1 LNLKYIKRNETFGQ
15 ILRDLAT
22 EHPDREAIVYQNQRV
37 RFGELLVHVDE
48 MAKGFQAL
56 GVKRG
61 DNVCIILPN
70 CPEYMFVVGALAY
83 IGAAA
88 VPMSVQTG
96 SLDMAHILK
105 DSEAVA
111 VVMVRKAYGT
121 DLVQLLDEV
130 RTDLTHLK
138 YVVIKEGD
146 DVGENHSEG
155 FISLSSMLISGADLA
170 SIEPV
175 DDPSTPAMILYTS
188 GTTGAPKG
196 AVHTHRTLLMGIH
209 LMISRLMEGMDPS
222 WGLLTSTLKTIKTIR
237 RIPWLIELIQA
248 TKDKK
253 QIKLLLLTPMYHIA
267 GYFQILL
274 VLLTGG
280 KVVIMDR
287 FHPHK
292 ALELIQDER
301 ITLIFGV
308 PPQFRAMI
316 TQPDFENYDVSSI
329 VISVTG
335 AMSVPPQVIKDM
347 KSKIGGFVTIVYGT
361 TEIIGGSITW
371 ASDPEEKQSL
381 SVGHTSSMGDLDFK
395 IVDDD
400 RRELQPGAVGEI
412 VIRTP
417 MVMDRYY
424 NLPEATAAAK
434 DEDGWYYTGDL
445 GMIDEGGY
453 VHVMGRRGD
462 MIIRAGANIYP
473 AEIEHLLLCHPE
485 IEHAAVIGTP
495 GEGGEKVTAY
505 IVPKGNTILEIGD
518 IIRYCRGKIAAYKI
532 PEQVVFVEDLPV
544 TPAMQKVKH
553 YELRNRA
560 IMAQKGAN
568 K

>member
-1 LNLKYIKRNETFGQ
+1 MNLKYIKRNETFGQ

-22 EHPDREAIVYQNQRV
+22 EHPDREAIVFQDRRV
-37 RFGELLVHVDE
+37 KFGELLAQVDE
-48 MAKGFQAL
+48 LAKGFQAL

-70 CPEYMFVVGALAY
+70 SPDYMFVVGALAY
-83 IGAAA
+83 LGAAA

-96 SLDMAHILK
+96 SHDMAHILK

-111 VVMVRKAYGT
+111 VVMVSKAYGT
-121 DLVQLLDEV
+121 DLVQLLGEV
-130 RTDLTHLK
+130 RPELPNLK
-138 YVVIKEGD
+138 HVIIKDMDFDVVNLG
-146 DVGENHSEG
+146 EG
-155 FISLSSMLISGADLA
+155 FISFASLMESGAGLA

-209 LMISRLMEGMDPS
+209 LMIGKLFEGMDPS

-237 RIPWLIELIQA
+237 RIPWLIELMQA

-280 KVVIMDR
+280 RVVIMER
-287 FHPHK
+287 FHPQK
-292 ALELIQDER
+292 ALELIQKER

-308 PPQFRAMI
+308 PPQFRAMMAR
-316 TQPDFENYDVSSI
+316 PDFKKYDVSSI
-329 VISVTG
+329 VLSVTG

-347 KSKIGGFVTIVYGT
+347 KDKIGGFVTIVYGT

-381 SVGHTSSMGDLDFK
+381 SVGHTNSMGDLDFK
-395 IVDDD
+395 IVDEN
-400 RRELQPGAVGEI
+400 RLELQSGIVGEI

-424 NLPEATAAAK
+424 NRPEATAAAK

-445 GMIDEGGY
+445 GMIDNDGY

-473 AEIEHLLLCHPE
+473 AEIENLLFNPS
-485 IEHAAVIGTP
+485 
-495 GEGGEKVTAY
+495 
-505 IVPKGNTILEIGD
+505 
-518 IIRYCRGKIAAYKI
+518 
-532 PEQVVFVEDLPV
+532 
-544 TPAMQKVKH
+544 
-553 YELRNRA
+553 RN
-560 IMAQKGAN
+560 
-568 K
+568 